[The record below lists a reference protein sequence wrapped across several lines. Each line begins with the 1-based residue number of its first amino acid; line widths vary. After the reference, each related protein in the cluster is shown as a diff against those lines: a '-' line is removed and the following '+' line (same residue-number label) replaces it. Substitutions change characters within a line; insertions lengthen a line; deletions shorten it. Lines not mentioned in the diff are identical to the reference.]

1 MNISFENPEKVNGL
15 LTITVEEADFKADAE
30 KTLKEYRK
38 KANYPGFRPGM
49 VPMGLIKKQFG
60 TQVKMEAVNK
70 VVGEQMYKY
79 IKDNEIQMLGEP
91 MPSEK
96 QVPVDIEKDAP
107 YTFIFDIAVAPEF
120 KIELNGKNKIDY
132 YKIKADADLI
142 TKQLEM
148 LQSRA
153 GEYVKAEDFDAE
165 QNDMLK
171 GDLRE
176 LDAEGNTKEGGITV
190 EAAVLMPQY
199 IKVDEQKHLFD
210 GAKLGDIITF
220 NPRKAYPEGEAE
232 ISSLLKITREQAKE
246 LTADFSYQITEIN
259 RFKKADLNE
268 DFYKKIFGEETDVTT
283 EEQCRAKIA
292 ESLVPQL
299 EVNSDFKFLEDV
311 KKYTEEK
318 VGELQFPEA
327 LLKRIMLANNK
338 DRGEEFVE
346 KNFAASLEQLK
357 WHLIKEQLVKA
368 HDIKVDDNDVKAAA
382 KEGARMQFAQYG
394 MDNVPEE
401 YVDRYVDE
409 MLKKRENIDGF
420 VDRAVDKKLVNALKA
435 SVKLNEKEVT
445 LDEFNKLME
454 EK

>member
-1 MNISFENPEKVNGL
+1 M
-15 LTITVEEADFKADAE
+15 
-30 KTLKEYRK
+30 
-38 KANYPGFRPGM
+38 
-49 VPMGLIKKQFG
+49 
-60 TQVKMEAVNK
+60 
-70 VVGEQMYKY
+70 
-79 IKDNEIQMLGEP
+79 
-91 MPSEK
+91 
-96 QVPVDIEKDAP
+96 
-107 YTFIFDIAVAPEF
+107 
-120 KIELNGKNKIDY
+120 
-132 YKIKADADLI
+132 
-142 TKQLEM
+142 
-148 LQSRA
+148 
-153 GEYVKAEDFDAE
+153 
-165 QNDMLK
+165 
-171 GDLRE
+171 
-176 LDAEGNTKEGGITV
+176 
-190 EAAVLMPQY
+190 
-199 IKVDEQKHLFD
+199 
-210 GAKLGDIITF
+210 
-220 NPRKAYPEGEAE
+220 
-232 ISSLLKITREQAKE
+232 
-246 LTADFSYQITEIN
+246 
-259 RFKKADLNE
+259 
-268 DFYKKIFGEETDVTT
+268 
-283 EEQCRAKIA
+283 
-292 ESLVPQL
+292 VPQL

-338 DRGEEFVE
+338 ERGEEFVE

-368 HDIKVDDNDVKAAA
+368 HEIKVDDNDVKAAA